1 MINKLTLPWPVLFLE
16 FFVREVA
23 FKGKGIVRST
33 LPADAHFYTGGSKA
47 LRYHL
52 QPGNQWPNYIWH
64 DDIGDIVPFPLP
76 SLPLTFTANRPTFNS
91 RELADK
97 WMKDNI
103 HTAVIMAG
111 EFLSANEWI
120 R

>member
-52 QPGNQWPNYIWH
+52 QPGNQ
-64 DDIGDIVPFPLP
+64 
-76 SLPLTFTANRPTFNS
+76 
-91 RELADK
+91 
-97 WMKDNI
+97 
-103 HTAVIMAG
+103 
-111 EFLSANEWI
+111 
-120 R
+120 